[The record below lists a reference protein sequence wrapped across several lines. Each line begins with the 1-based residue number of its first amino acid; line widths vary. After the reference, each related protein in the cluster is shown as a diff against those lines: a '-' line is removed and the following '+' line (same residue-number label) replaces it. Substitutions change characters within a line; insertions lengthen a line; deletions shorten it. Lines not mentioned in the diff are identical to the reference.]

1 METIRVATSGGSAN
15 ELKLVD
21 VSGERMLKGCA
32 DTGVFRIVAIDEE
45 RREAQRKDEGQRPRA
60 PDRDLEFATIR
71 CDGPL
76 SLAGTERGNDP
87 YNRSGRWMKSS

>member
-1 METIRVATSGGSAN
+1 METIRVPTSSGSAN
-15 ELKLVD
+15 EFDLVD
-21 VSGERMLKGCA
+21 VTGERMLTGCA
-32 DTGVFRIVAIDEE
+32 DTGVFRIVAIDKEQLE
-45 RREAQRKDEGQRPRA
+45 DEGPKPQTR
-60 PDRDLEFATIR
+60 DRDLEFATIP